1 MSETHTE
8 PSAWIVPKRIRRP
21 RGARAGA
28 LEDIQLI
35 CGAGPYELDILVREH
50 DGPTQLE
57 IVGQVT
63 LAGRVYEPVPNLRLQ
78 LIEAHGEY
86 PVQQAR
92 TDDFG
97 EFDLASRAKRSRYGL
112 RVGDASDAPC
122 VLVWE
127 GIAT

>member
-8 PSAWIVPKRIRRP
+8 PTSWIVPKRIRRP
-21 RGARAGA
+21 RGVRTGA
-28 LEDIQLI
+28 LEDIQLL
-35 CGAGPYELDILVREH
+35 CAAGPYELDVLVREH
-50 DGPTQLE
+50 EGPTRLE

-86 PVQQAR
+86 PAQQAR

-97 EFDLASRAKRSRYGL
+97 EFDLASGETRKRYGL
-112 RVGDASDAPC
+112 RIGDAPEAPC

-127 GIAT
+127 GATK